1 MSLNLRKMKKTI
13 PLIDKSWTL
22 FLDRD
27 GVINERIVDGYV
39 MDFSNFVPVLH
50 LTDALHIFN
59 NRFNKIFVVSNQQCI
74 GKGLCSENTVIQLHQ
89 KINDLLLQEKI
100 LIDDFLFC
108 PHKASDHCNCRKPK
122 PGLALQAL
130 EKYPEIDFSK
140 SIIVGDM
147 LTDIQF
153 GHQLGMTT
161 VYVGTPDN
169 HQIKEI
175 THLADFI
182 FKNIFDFAQHIQ

>member
-1 MSLNLRKMKKTI
+1 MSLNLNRMKQTI
-13 PLIDKSWTL
+13 PPIDKSWTL

-39 MDFSNFVPVLH
+39 MDFNDFVPVPQLFE
-50 LTDALHIFN
+50 ALRIFN
-59 NRFNKIFVVSNQQCI
+59 DKFGKIFVVSNQQCI
-74 GKGLCSENTVIQLHQ
+74 GKGLCTENTVIHLHHQ
-89 KINDLLLQEKI
+89 VNDMLLNNKI

-108 PHKASDHCNCRKPK
+108 PHKASDNCNCRKPK
-122 PGLALQAL
+122 PGLALQAV
-130 EKYPEIDFSK
+130 EKHPSIDFSK

-161 VYVGTPDN
+161 VYVGAPNN
-169 HQIKEI
+169 HQMKEI

-182 FKNIFDFAQHIQ
+182 FDNLFDFAQHI